1 MPVNHFLKDKKRKCQ
16 TFRVKAGRKI
26 VLRIRNRS
34 TCDGRMVH
42 AISYRG
48 HMATVKIFNL
58 SESIMKERAFLKVCI
73 VTVVP

>member
-1 MPVNHFLKDKKRKCQ
+1 MAYFLSRSCE
-16 TFRVKAGRKI
+16 AGRKI
-26 VLRIRNRS
+26 VPRLRNRS

-42 AISYRG
+42 AIPYRG

-58 SESIMKERAFLKVCI
+58 GESIMIERAFLKVCI